1 MHLQTA
7 QADVLQLGRA
17 RIHARDFLERD
28 SKLVV
33 VGAGGD
39 FLVGL
44 GVHIGV
50 HADGHRRGFL
60 ELAGDPVDA
69 FQFRFAF
76 HVKTIDPLA
85 QSEGDFILRLAHA
98 GKDAFTRVASG
109 GNDPLDLTAAHGIK
123 AAAQIRQRA
132 HDAEVGVGFHGETD
146 QVIQW
151 RQRGVQAVEI
161 IRQRLG
167 RVNIQ
172 RTAVLLGQRFDGNAL
187 AIQAPA
193 DIAEMM
199 HARVMPN
206 PRPKVKPKGY

>member
-1 MHLQTA
+1 M
-7 QADVLQLGRA
+7 G
-17 RIHARDFLERD
+17 F
-28 SKLVV
+28 
-33 VGAGGD
+33 
-39 FLVGL
+39 

-50 HADGHRRGFL
+50 HADGHRRDSL

-76 HVKTIDPLA
+76 HVKTVDALA
-85 QSEGDFILRLAHA
+85 QGEGDLVLSLTHT
-98 GKDAFTRVASG
+98 GKDTFARVATG
-109 GNDPLDLTAAHGIK
+109 GNDALDLAAAHGIK

-151 RQRGVQAVEI
+151 RQCGVQAVEI
-161 IRQRLG
+161 IRQCLG

-172 RTAVLLGQRFDGNAL
+172 RTAVLLGQRFDGNAF
-187 AIQAPA
+187 AMQAPA

-199 HARVMPN
+199 HPRVMPN
-206 PRPKVKPKGY
+206 PGPKVKPKGY